1 MVDALN
7 LDDRFVGWCCKHAV
21 IAASPW
27 MVGIY
32 LATQRIR
39 PELCGLINIR
49 YATINQKSAKTRMM
63 HSGLFGYVGDD
74 DSKLCGSARS
84 DGWAACRSSLRTGT
98 VISFHFH

>member
-7 LDDRFVGWCCKHAV
+7 LDDGLVGRCCQHAV

-39 PELCGLINIR
+39 PERCGLINIR

-63 HSGLFGYVGDD
+63 HGSLFGYLG
-74 DSKLCGSARS
+74 
-84 DGWAACRSSLRTGT
+84 
-98 VISFHFH
+98 